1 MLVKN
6 LMVMEAG
13 GIVRV
18 LIVDVGD
25 IDRGMKNDSKQTTG
39 TKVLHRWSLDQLY
52 SLDVRLHG
60 ADTRRNEGGTRIS
73 VTLTSR

>member
-39 TKVLHRWSLDQLY
+39 TKVLHR
-52 SLDVRLHG
+52 
-60 ADTRRNEGGTRIS
+60 
-73 VTLTSR
+73 